1 MDKACLL
8 HSLNIK
14 GLVARETEKE
24 WSGRVWDTC
33 ATWSCCGEK
42 KDILLRWH
50 YLSLILRTFIP
61 CVPKCHLWLKTLN
74 CKRFL
79 MSHSFLFLCTLIS
92 YLTNVKTNKFVYFF
106 LFFNQLDWW
115 FSCWRA
121 ALLKAQRHH
130 QILRKVFNTG
140 GTTTQWD
147 RRSTTGGQS
156 RPPETCLDWTAAP
169 SKVSHTRDA
178 NAGLSWQIQT
188 PSQRLKYLW
197 KPGATNTKLRQN
209 PKTVSSKTSWWR
221 LVQWH

>member
-61 CVPKCHLWLKTLN
+61 YVPKCHLWLKTLN

-106 LFFNQLDWW
+106 YFSTNLTDDSVVGEQLCWKRNDTTKFSEKCSTQEAQPPSGTADPLLGGKVDHLRPAWTGPLLPLKFLTLATLMPGCPDKYKHLVRDSSIYENQEP
-115 FSCWRA
+115 R
-121 ALLKAQRHH
+121 
-130 QILRKVFNTG
+130 
-140 GTTTQWD
+140 TQNWGKTQ
-147 RRSTTGGQS
+147 RRSHPKPLGG
-156 RPPETCLDWTAAP
+156 
-169 SKVSHTRDA
+169 
-178 NAGLSWQIQT
+178 G
-188 PSQRLKYLW
+188 
-197 KPGATNTKLRQN
+197 
-209 PKTVSSKTSWWR
+209 
-221 LVQWH
+221 